1 MFVGVDHV
9 GVVVKDLDAAV
20 KFYSEVLGFKL
31 ESVHILTEQ
40 KVKIAFLSCGGD
52 TRIELI
58 EPLGGDTLPA
68 NFLET
73 CGEGIH
79 HVAIRVRGIESIL
92 EDFKRKGVFFF
103 DEKPRIGVKDEKIA
117 FINPKNTHGVILELV
132 EKP

>member
-40 KVKIAFLSCGGD
+40 KVKIAFLLCGGD

-103 DEKPRIGVKDEKIA
+103 GEKPRIGVKDEKIA